1 MTSLHS
7 LEPAAEANPRY
18 FSRRSL
24 PNNNSTSPPLSSSI
38 IRSLRVEE
46 APRAVLTTN
55 QIITEQEVATLHRI
69 TIPRDEVAAEAAA
82 DTSSVEEEATTSR
95 KTNSR
100 IKYLGTSL
108 LA

>member
-1 MTSLHS
+1 MISLHS
-7 LEPAAEANPRY
+7 LEPAAEANLRY

-46 APRAVLTTN
+46 APRAVPTTN
-55 QIITEQEVATLHRI
+55 QIITEQGLVTLHRT

-82 DTSSVEEEATTSR
+82 DTNSEEEATSR
-95 KTNSR
+95 KANSR
-100 IKYLGTSL
+100 ITCLGTSL